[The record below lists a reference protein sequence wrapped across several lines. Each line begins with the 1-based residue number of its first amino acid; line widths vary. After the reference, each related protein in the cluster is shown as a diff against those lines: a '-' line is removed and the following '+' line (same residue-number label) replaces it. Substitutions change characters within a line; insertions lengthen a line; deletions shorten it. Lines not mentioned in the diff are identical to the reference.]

1 MGLLVNGCP
10 SFFKIF
16 ENFDIIF
23 GSIYHIIQIK
33 EYRYQS
39 HSFCVEIHVR
49 SNEISRFSLK
59 GLVFEKISIENGW
72 IFIKIFK
79 IQTSQNLIK
88 FQSEYLQISIG
99 DFSELREAFFM
110 KKIVKNSYDFSLS
123 SKHVSEVIS
132 RNSKYP

>member
-23 GSIYHIIQIK
+23 GDIYNCIQIK
-33 EYRYQS
+33 EYQYQN
-39 HSFCVEIHVR
+39 HSFCVETPVL
-49 SNEISRFSLK
+49 SNEIIRFSIT
-59 GLVFEKISIENGW
+59 GLVFEKITIENRR
-72 IFIKIFK
+72 IFIKFSK

-88 FQSEYLQISIG
+88 FHAEYLQISIG